1 MTRKHDSI
9 VMHSNTVTYVQDNQS
24 GEGITFVFN
33 INFSVLEPDLARVKE
48 WPNWTN
54 LESS

>member
-33 INFSVLEPDLARVKE
+33 INFSVLEPDLARLKE
-48 WPNWTN
+48 LPN
-54 LESS
+54 

>member
-9 VMHSNTVTYVQDNQS
+9 VMHSNIVTYVQDNQL

-33 INFSVLEPDLARVKE
+33 INFSVLEPDLARLKE

-54 LESS
+54 LESR

>member
-9 VMHSNTVTYVQDNQS
+9 VMHINTVTYVHDNQS

-33 INFSVLEPDLARVKE
+33 INFSVLEPDLARLKE
-48 WPNWTN
+48 LPNRTN
-54 LESS
+54 LESR